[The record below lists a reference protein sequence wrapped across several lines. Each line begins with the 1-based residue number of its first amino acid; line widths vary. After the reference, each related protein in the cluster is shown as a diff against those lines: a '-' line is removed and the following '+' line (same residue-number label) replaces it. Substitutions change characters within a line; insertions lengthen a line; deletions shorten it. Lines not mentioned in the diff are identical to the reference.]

1 MKKVRT
7 LGTKRWVCAILVCAL
22 LLTTPSLALAAS
34 APEQTAAAQ
43 PLTLESIPDEL
54 AQTLELDELS
64 PLAELNDTDEEQL
77 NSLTISNGD
86 GTSTAYI
93 FQGPIKYL
101 DKETNSIQ
109 FIDNKLKA
117 SDKSSGFLEKYAYEN
132 TANDIKVYLPKK
144 IKKGVDMEYENI
156 SINMRPEII
165 HNEKGVLKEYAF
177 AGETMEVMEYPDA
190 FGEGYH
196 LQYQPLNSGL
206 KENILVEEYN
216 GTNSF
221 SFELKLKKGSAE
233 ISEDNRIIYIKDEQG
248 ETVFIL
254 NQPYA
259 RDSYVGIDPELSH
272 RTFDDYYILEQTGNK
287 TYRVT
292 MVIDSE
298 FLASEDT
305 VYPVLIDPAIY
316 MTSYTI
322 SDTTVLSS
330 GGTSY
335 GPSSEFVS
343 VGYFGS
349 VYYLAYSKS
358 NMTSQYRYIHPDNI
372 LFVYHRAYVT
382 SLTNVGTITVYDSNQ
397 NQTVS
402 SGLTYTNVM
411 EHTGSVVTNK
421 YVSGQGQ
428 IDFDITSLGVK
439 WFKQATGESGGK
451 AESYGYVFTSSGPGT
466 ILLSSAEH
474 STKEA
479 YIAIGFNEDTSTMNG
494 TYYIKNKGTGK
505 YLTQVSGSNN
515 INASNQLNNDRQLWE
530 ISLSSYALHAFYDI
544 KNKSSKKYLGSS
556 DLQAFSL
563 GANPVV
569 NTTSQTWRIV
579 KNTDGTYRLF
589 ASNSRYCIE
598 VNSNNN
604 QIVRAN
610 TYTGAANQ
618 KWELVPAVDQ
628 VAIKLT
634 NGTYIRHSKTGS
646 NGRPYTNEAGIALE
660 VNKSKQIIVETL
672 DGSID
677 IQAPFIHSVSNSSKI
692 TLQKNNNTYTITGKE
707 LGRTTITFKSSTKTI
722 TLDVV
727 VADKVLDVPLIR
739 QEQSQWCWAAC
750 AQMVV
755 KKYRPNDSHSQT
767 DMARIGQQLDED
779 QMPSDDDNDYH
790 AIERIVSN
798 CTDNTV
804 SLIHKTDSNFTEND
818 LRTQLNAGSP
828 VIYLSSR
835 YSNSGTRTGGHF
847 RVIYGYYWLESAN
860 KYVYLV
866 HEPYDRSDFHLDIWE
881 RSWANIM
888 DEEASGVS
896 NIDRPVSDSN
906 IYYRTTE
913 FLYFSN

>member
-34 APEQTAAAQ
+34 APEQTAAQ

-117 SDKSSGFLEKYAYEN
+117 SNKSSGFLEKYAYEN

-233 ISEDNRIIYIKDEQG
+233 ISEDNRIIYIKDENG

-322 SDTTVLSS
+322 SNTTVLSS
-330 GGTSY
+330 SGTS
-335 GPSSEFVS
+335 F
-343 VGYFGS
+343 
-349 VYYLAYSKS
+349 SKYHFKS
-358 NMTSQYRYIHPDNI
+358 LFANTLSKTSFTV
-372 LFVYHRAYVT
+372 LF
-382 SLTNVGTITVYDSNQ
+382 
-397 NQTVS
+397 
-402 SGLTYTNVM
+402 
-411 EHTGSVVTNK
+411 
-421 YVSGQGQ
+421 
-428 IDFDITSLGVK
+428 
-439 WFKQATGESGGK
+439 
-451 AESYGYVFTSSGPGT
+451 FT
-466 ILLSSAEH
+466 
-474 STKEA
+474 
-479 YIAIGFNEDTSTMNG
+479 
-494 TYYIKNKGTGK
+494 
-505 YLTQVSGSNN
+505 
-515 INASNQLNNDRQLWE
+515 
-530 ISLSSYALHAFYDI
+530 
-544 KNKSSKKYLGSS
+544 
-556 DLQAFSL
+556 
-563 GANPVV
+563 
-569 NTTSQTWRIV
+569 TTSKRSTFIICSSLNTNRKPVCLRIS
-579 KNTDGTYRLF
+579 F
-589 ASNSRYCIE
+589 
-598 VNSNNN
+598 NN
-604 QIVRAN
+604 
-610 TYTGAANQ
+610 
-618 KWELVPAVDQ
+618 VP
-628 VAIKLT
+628 T
-634 NGTYIRHSKTGS
+634 
-646 NGRPYTNEAGIALE
+646 
-660 VNKSKQIIVETL
+660 
-672 DGSID
+672 
-677 IQAPFIHSVSNSSKI
+677 
-692 TLQKNNNTYTITGKE
+692 
-707 LGRTTITFKSSTKTI
+707 
-722 TLDVV
+722 
-727 VADKVLDVPLIR
+727 
-739 QEQSQWCWAAC
+739 
-750 AQMVV
+750 
-755 KKYRPNDSHSQT
+755 SH
-767 DMARIGQQLDED
+767 
-779 QMPSDDDNDYH
+779 
-790 AIERIVSN
+790 
-798 CTDNTV
+798 
-804 SLIHKTDSNFTEND
+804 
-818 LRTQLNAGSP
+818 
-828 VIYLSSR
+828 
-835 YSNSGTRTGGHF
+835 
-847 RVIYGYYWLESAN
+847 
-860 KYVYLV
+860 
-866 HEPYDRSDFHLDIWE
+866 
-881 RSWANIM
+881 
-888 DEEASGVS
+888 
-896 NIDRPVSDSN
+896 
-906 IYYRTTE
+906 
-913 FLYFSN
+913 